1 MLTASMQAGS
11 VVMEMSVEVVEA
23 AVVDQVAEEMGVVS
37 RLECLLLRR

>member
-1 MLTASMQAGS
+1 MLTASMQNGS

-23 AVVDQVAEEMGVVS
+23 AVVDQVAEETDVVS